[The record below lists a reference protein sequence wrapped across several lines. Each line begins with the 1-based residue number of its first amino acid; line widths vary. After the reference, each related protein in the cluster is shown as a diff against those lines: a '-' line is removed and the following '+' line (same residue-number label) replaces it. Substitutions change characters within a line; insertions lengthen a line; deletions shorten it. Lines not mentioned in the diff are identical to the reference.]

1 MNVYHL
7 QTHRST
13 ILVIVVWFSMMQ
25 TDPRCGKIRAY
36 IHLMH
41 VIWDRWGVHAT
52 NIVICRCWI
61 WITHITGRVCA
72 RATEISM
79 SNCSYERRLLNVIY
93 FPFNLFWKT
102 DGISQMNVCGVCRK
116 WVWHFNKILFMYEE
130 KKRIQDFHD
139 ARAVSIWMRILS
151 LGLIVLR
158 VRFDRLLNFRILSRV
173 CVGVLVAIARD
184 TAELLL
190 LYIHC
195 PRSLQN
201 KSSTVFVYNFSIGLR
216 VLLRVLFVHKRYL
229 LSIWFCTI
237 FCRGH
242 WNEILRIHNQ
252 FSHRLY

>member
-1 MNVYHL
+1 MNMYHL

-36 IHLMH
+36 IHFMH

-102 DGISQMNVCGVCRK
+102 DGISQMNVCVFGLCRK

-139 ARAVSIWMRILS
+139 ARAASIWMRILS

-173 CVGVLVAIARD
+173 CWCAGGNCSRHSRIIVVIHSLSEVIAKQIFNGFCLQFFNWIACVIAGLVCSQAISLVHLVLH
-184 TAELLL
+184 
-190 LYIHC
+190 YIL
-195 PRSLQN
+195 PWPLKWNPTYTQ
-201 KSSTVFVYNFSIGLR
+201 SILP
-216 VLLRVLFVHKRYL
+216 
-229 LSIWFCTI
+229 
-237 FCRGH
+237 
-242 WNEILRIHNQ
+242 
-252 FSHRLY
+252 